1 MEGLQSRWERRLE
14 AEAKECEHPERIE
27 TLRSQMPLGDSSATN
42 RIQEASENVS
52 ADKIRREA
60 IIKKVQNPQTN
71 TILSVRET
79 ALHFEVVPAL
89 HRWTDEGNLRVGVGV
104 FPEGE
109 EILVSS
115 PCFGP
120 LHY

>member
-1 MEGLQSRWERRLE
+1 MFAKRTNFPSTIRDALIQSHRLEMERLQSRWERRLE

-89 HRWTDEGNLRVGVGV
+89 FID
-104 FPEGE
+104 
-109 EILVSS
+109 
-115 PCFGP
+115 GP
-120 LHY
+120 TKAI